1 MIAAAI
7 YLKNKEPYTVEDI
20 KQLTGLNKD
29 SIKESKKLLKE
40 NNLVIYH
47 RESISD
53 GEDIYCIGSSADIN
67 GFAI

>member
-1 MIAAAI
+1 M

-20 KQLTGLNKD
+20 KQLTGLTEYN
-29 SIKESKKLLKE
+29 IRESKKLLQE

-47 RESISD
+47 KESVSD
-53 GEDIYCIGSSADIN
+53 GEDVYCIGSSADIN

>member
-1 MIAAAI
+1 M

-20 KQLTGLNKD
+20 KQLTGLTEYN
-29 SIKESKKLLKE
+29 IRESKKLLQE

-47 RESISD
+47 KESVSD